1 MLLRIVIAR
10 YRQDCKEV
18 LLMLRDHL
26 YCLESGARAFVS
38 LGTRSLGARAF
49 VSLFCT
55 MLDHFF
61 HHV

>member
-38 LGTRSLGARAF
+38 LGT
-49 VSLFCT
+49 VFCT